1 MEKQKEWLND
11 FLTCRKKFDKERSDV
26 WKHTMQAYVSA
37 FTPGAIGEKEKHLMA
52 LCIGVSDHCQPCTL
66 GHLKA
71 AIDAGASKEEILEAI
86 GVVISMRGTTSMGG
100 AWMVFQYMSELEM
113 L

>member
-1 MEKQKEWLND
+1 METHHAGICVCIYTRCNW
-11 FLTCRKKFDKERSDV
+11 
-26 WKHTMQAYVSA
+26 
-37 FTPGAIGEKEKHLMA
+37 GKEKHLMA